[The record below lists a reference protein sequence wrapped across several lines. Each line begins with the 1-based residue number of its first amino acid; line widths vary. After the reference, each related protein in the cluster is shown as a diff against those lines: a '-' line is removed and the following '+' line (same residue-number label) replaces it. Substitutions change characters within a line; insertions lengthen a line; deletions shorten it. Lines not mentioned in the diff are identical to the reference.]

1 MLVSEVVVKILEKEG
16 ITDAFGIPG
25 AGINPVYKYLGTSS
39 IDHYTM
45 RHEEAA
51 IHAADGYFRAS
62 GKMAL
67 CICTS
72 GPGATNFVTG
82 LYTAHIDSIP
92 LVAITG
98 QNNSSLLGKDA
109 FQCVDIVDITKSVCK
124 RGWCITEAKEVPKIM
139 KEAFRVAR
147 SGKPG
152 PVVLDLPLD
161 IQKSEIEF
169 DPELYTPSPIV
180 APTCDSLKLEEAVRM
195 LDQSA
200 KPIIVAGGG
209 IVLSQA
215 EKALLE
221 FAEYMNIPVVTTYM
235 AKGAIPEDHYLHVQ
249 HVGIQVG
256 AAGIGNEYFLDSD
269 LVLGIGCRF
278 TDRHTGAL
286 DVYTRGRRFIHIN
299 IEPGEIDKI
308 IKADLGI
315 VADAKE
321 ALEGLLA
328 AARASGERR
337 EGAQRV
343 KTIAQRKAESTVKR
357 IAGTAGEIKPQTVY
371 AELNEAFDES
381 TLWTTGC
388 GLNQIWSGQYQ
399 RIDGSRRYLP
409 SGGAGTLG
417 FDIPAAIGA
426 SVATDKSKVVCIMG
440 DFGFTF
446 LVEELAV
453 AARYELPVTV
463 VVLNNAYL
471 SLIRQNQVYAFGY
484 EYAVEMNENKGFIDY
499 MKVSQGFG
507 CQSERVLTD
516 EELPAA
522 LKRAKEATVPYV
534 VEVFVENSTD
544 CDMGAAIDAISKFT
558 ESDR

>member
-1 MLVSEVVVKILEKEG
+1 MLVSEVVVRILEKEG
-16 ITDAFGIPG
+16 IMDAFGIPG

-39 IDHYTM
+39 IEHYTM

-98 QNNSSLLGKDA
+98 QNTSSLLGKDA

-124 RGWCITEAKEVPKIM
+124 RGWCITKAEEVPMIM
-139 KEAFRVAR
+139 REAFRTAR

-152 PVVLDLPLD
+152 PVLLDLPLD

-169 DPELYTPSPIV
+169 DPELYSPAPIQTPEVS
-180 APTCDSLKLEEAVRM
+180 AQQLMEAVG
-195 LDQSA
+195 LIDQA
-200 KPIIVAGGG
+200 ARPIIVAGGG

-215 EKALLE
+215 EQSLIA

-235 AKGAIPEDHYLHVQ
+235 AKGAIPEDHPLHLQ

-256 AAGIGNEYFLDSD
+256 AAGIGNEFFLDSD
-269 LVLGIGCRF
+269 LVIGIGCRF

-299 IEPGEIDKI
+299 IEPAEIDKI
-308 IKADLGI
+308 IKAELGI

-328 AARASGERR
+328 AARAAGGPR
-337 EGAQRV
+337 EGAPRV
-343 KTIAQRKAESTVKR
+343 STIAGRKAETTVRR
-357 IAGTAGEIKPQTVY
+357 IAGLPGEIRPQTVY
-371 AELNEAFDES
+371 AELNDSFGEQ
-381 TLWTTGC
+381 TYWTTGC

-399 RIDGSRRYLP
+399 RIDASRHYLP

-426 SVATDKSKVVCIMG
+426 SVATGKGKVVCVMG

-453 AARYELPVTV
+453 AAKYGLPVTV

-471 SLIRQNQVYAFGY
+471 SLIRQNQVYAFDY
-484 EYAVEMNENKGFIDY
+484 EYAVEMAENKDFIDY
-499 MKVSQGFG
+499 MLVSQGFG

-522 LKRAKEATVPYV
+522 LKRAREATGPYV

-544 CDMGAAIDAISKFT
+544 CDMGAAIDAISTFT
-558 ESDR
+558 ESAR